1 VVAARDLR
9 GRLSKEVREMVDMNG
24 MAGSSFL
31 LVVLIAHLAMW
42 LVGLATVGRLSRLH
56 T

>member
-1 VVAARDLR
+1 MAARDLR

-31 LVVLIAHLAMW
+31 LVVPIAHLAMW
-42 LVGLATVGRLSRLH
+42 LVGLAAVGRLSRLH